1 MELYKSLLQ
10 FRDSNLNPIFVKEAD
25 DDRIVKVTRVNEKNR
40 GKSLVELRFTEEEY
54 MNIFIDDKDNYNN
67 NASIIAACE
76 SRYSGNLFVDSYW
89 GDDEMRGGYPIHYF
103 NEENLTLFKNII
115 KLVNPPLANFQIG
128 YNEGVG
134 EFFYQN
140 FSNEASEIG
149 GYYADYY
156 DETLKAGCLEYVNK
170 NLCGKFDNF
179 GIIEKECKEVYLT
192 TVSSLIYFWDKTKT
206 PHEDSLIDMFKNFV
220 GQNNLEFDENLYED
234 YYNYWSNENWDGD
247 GFNREVNRIL
257 DRLYNR
263 LVEDIDPEELE
274 KMQKFYKL
282 LDKLNYSSGQWNNFP
297 VQKTFGKKNE
307 NKIFRI
313 EGFEDG
319 KIKILHKPDKNNY
332 YGVEKMYV
340 EVDDFYNFLY
350 HPELF

>member
-1 MELYKSLLQ
+1 MELYQALVQ
-10 FRDSNLNPIFVKEAD
+10 FRDSDIDPLFVREAD
-25 DDRIVKVTRVNEKNR
+25 DDRIVQIKRVGKNR

-67 NASIIAACE
+67 NASLIAACE
-76 SRYSGNLFVDSYW
+76 SRYSGNLFVDTYW
-89 GDDEMRGGYPIHYF
+89 GDDEMRGGYPLHYF
-103 NEENLTLFKNII
+103 NEENLTLFRNII

-128 YNEGVG
+128 NNEDVG

-140 FSNEASEIG
+140 FSNEAGEIG

-170 NLCGKFDNF
+170 KLCDKFTNY
-179 GIIEKECKEVYLT
+179 GIIEKECRELYLT
-192 TVSSLIYFWDKTKT
+192 TVDLLIGFWDSTNT
-206 PHEDSLIDMFKNFV
+206 PHEASLIDMFKNFV
-220 GQNNLEFDENLYED
+220 EQNNLEFDEDLYED
-234 YYNYWSNENWDGD
+234 YYSYWDNENWDD
-247 GFNREVNRIL
+247 AGFNREVNKIL
-257 DRLYNR
+257 DRLHDR

-282 LDKLNYSSGQWNNFP
+282 LDKFNYSVGQWNNFTT
-297 VQKTFGKKNE
+297 QKTFGKKNE
-307 NKIFRI
+307 NRIFRI

-332 YGVEKMYV
+332 HDVEKMYV

>member
-1 MELYKSLLQ
+1 MELYQALVQ
-10 FRDSNLNPIFVKEAD
+10 FRDSDIDPLFVREAD
-25 DDRIVKVTRVNEKNR
+25 DDRIVQIKRVGKNR

-54 MNIFIDDKDNYNN
+54 MMLFIDDKNDYNN
-67 NASIIAACE
+67 NAAVIAACE
-76 SRYSGNLFVDSYW
+76 SRYSGNLFVDTYW
-89 GDDEMRGGYPIHYF
+89 GDDEMRQGYTLHYF
-103 NEENLTLFKNII
+103 NEENLNLFKNII

-128 YNEGVG
+128 NNEDVG

-140 FSNEASEIG
+140 FSDEASEIG
-149 GYYADYY
+149 AYYADYY
-156 DETLKAGCLEYVNK
+156 DKTLKAGCLEYVNK
-170 NLCGKFDNF
+170 KLCDKFTNY
-179 GIIEKECKEVYLT
+179 GIIEKECRELYLT
-192 TVSSLIYFWDKTKT
+192 TVDLLIGFWDSTNT
-206 PHEDSLIDMFKNFV
+206 PHEASLIDMFKNFV
-220 GQNNLEFDENLYED
+220 EQNNLEFDEDLYED
-234 YYNYWSNENWDGD
+234 YYAYWDNENWDGD

-257 DRLYNR
+257 DRLHDR

-282 LDKLNYSSGQWNNFP
+282 LDKFNYSVGQWNNFTT
-297 VQKTFGKKNE
+297 QKTFGKKNE
-307 NKIFRI
+307 NRIFRI

-332 YGVEKMYV
+332 HGVEKMYV

>member
-1 MELYKSLLQ
+1 MELYQALVQ
-10 FRDSNLNPIFVKEAD
+10 FRDSNLDPMFVREAD
-25 DDRIVKVTRVNEKNR
+25 DDRIVKVIRVNEKNR

-54 MNIFIDDKDNYNN
+54 MNIFVDDKNDYNN
-67 NASIIAACE
+67 NATVIAACE
-76 SRYSGNLFVDSYW
+76 SRYSGNLFVDTYW
-89 GDDEMRGGYPIHYF
+89 GDDEMRGGYPLHYF
-103 NEENLTLFKNII
+103 NEENLTLFRKIL
-115 KLVNPPLANFQIG
+115 KLVNPPLAYFEIG
-128 YNEGVG
+128 NNEDVG

-140 FSNEASEIG
+140 FSNESSEIG

-170 NLCGKFDNF
+170 KLCGKFDNF

-206 PHEDSLIDMFKNFV
+206 PHDASLIDMFKNFV
-220 GQNNLEFDENLYED
+220 EQNNLEFDEDLYED
-234 YYNYWSNENWDGD
+234 YYSYWDNENWDD
-247 GFNREVNRIL
+247 AGFNREVNRIL
-257 DRLYNR
+257 DRLHDR
-263 LVEDIDPEELE
+263 LVENTDPEELE

-282 LDKLNYSSGQWNNFP
+282 LDKLNYGAGQRYNFP

-307 NKIFRI
+307 NRIFKI

-319 KIKILHKPDKNNY
+319 KIKILHKPDKNNF

-340 EVDDFYNFLY
+340 EVNDFYNFLY

>member
-1 MELYKSLLQ
+1 MELYQALVQ
-10 FRDSNLNPIFVKEAD
+10 FRDSNLGPFFVREAD
-25 DDRIVKVTRVNEKNR
+25 DDRIIKVIRVNEKNR

-54 MNIFIDDKDNYNN
+54 MSIFIDDKNNYNN
-67 NASIIAACE
+67 NASVIAACE
-76 SRYSGNLFVDSYW
+76 SRYSGNLFVDTYW
-89 GDDEMRGGYPIHYF
+89 GDDEMRGGYPLHYL

-128 YNEGVG
+128 NNEDVG
-134 EFFYQN
+134 EFF
-140 FSNEASEIG
+140 
-149 GYYADYY
+149 
-156 DETLKAGCLEYVNK
+156 EYVNK
-170 NLCGKFDNF
+170 KLCGKFDNF

-206 PHEDSLIDMFKNFV
+206 PHEASLIDMFKNFV
-220 GQNNLEFDENLYED
+220 EQNNLEFDEDLYED
-234 YYNYWSNENWDGD
+234 YYSYWSSENWDNY

-257 DRLYNR
+257 DRLHDK

-282 LDKLNYSSGQWNNFP
+282 LDKLNYSAGQWNNFP

-319 KIKILHKPDKNNY
+319 KVKILHKPDKNNY